1 MHNGATTTRLRIQ
14 GAVRP
19 ASSSAL
25 GCVLGRVA
33 VLMLVLESFLVSVG
47 VGVDVVAVAVLVLV
61 FDALVFVLRMGV
73 LVNCSI
79 VVLVFLTVRI
89 LVRVVFVRRCLVCLS

>member
-14 GAVRP
+14 GAGRP
-19 ASSSAL
+19 ASSCAL
-25 GCVLGRVA
+25 GCILGRVA

-47 VGVDVVAVAVLVLV
+47 MGVDVVAVAVLVLV
-61 FDALVFVLRMGV
+61 VDVLVIVLGMGV

-79 VVLVFLTVRI
+79 VVLVLLTVRM